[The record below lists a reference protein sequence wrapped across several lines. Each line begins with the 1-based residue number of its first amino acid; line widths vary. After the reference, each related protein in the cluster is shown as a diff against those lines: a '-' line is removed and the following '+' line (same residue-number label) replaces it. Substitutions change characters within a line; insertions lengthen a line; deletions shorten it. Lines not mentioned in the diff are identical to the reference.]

1 MKREINNHI
10 ENHLQLISNNLLDIS
25 KCVEKITSKIKQT
38 LKKKRTIFFAGN
50 GGSAADCEHLAAELI
65 GKYKKIRSPYK
76 ALALTTNSSV
86 MSCIANDFGFEKVF
100 ERQLQGLGQKGDLL
114 IVFSTSGKSKNI
126 VNVVKLAKK
135 LKIFTIGLLGNDGGP
150 CKNLC
155 DFEYI
160 VPSSSTANIQEVHH
174 IIGHMFCR
182 LID

>member
-1 MKREINNHI
+1 M
-10 ENHLQLISNNLLDIS
+10 
-25 KCVEKITSKIKQT
+25 VEV
-38 LKKKRTIFFAGN
+38 L
-50 GGSAADCEHLAAELI
+50 ADCEHKLLSNKIILI

-76 ALALTTNSSV
+76 ALALTSNSSV
-86 MSCIANDFGFEKVF
+86 MSCIANDFGYEKV
-100 ERQLQGLGQKGDLL
+100 LTKSDNYNGLWSIKKDLL
-114 IVFSTSGKSKNI
+114 IVFSTSGRSKNI

-135 LKIFTIGLLGNDGGP
+135 LKIFTIGLLGNNGGP

-155 DFEYI
+155 DFEYV